1 MVHTA
6 CTSSKKSQFPLGLE
20 TCPAAKRRGRS
31 SCKAEKES
39 AAGQKGAAIYL
50 GDLGGQ
56 SLLLLPQLVK
66 VRHTMAPNRAE

>member
-6 CTSSKKSQFPLGLE
+6 CTSSKKNQFPLGLE
-20 TCPAAKRRGRS
+20 TCPAAKRWGSS

-50 GDLGGQ
+50 RGQ